1 MVLKRIKSVLPF
13 ILSLVVFVFGIRYFG
28 NLALIQ
34 QDSMAPELSEGD
46 LVWTMRKPFLD
57 FFNQEIEVNSLV
69 FQDSLGRK
77 IPFKILGLP
86 GDTITVKSYD
96 FLRNGVRV
104 EDQNFSLPYR
114 IQFRPELDGE
124 KLLKSKS
131 INIVSAYQ
139 KEQYLITCT
148 RAKRE
153 ELEQLNHAYVYL
165 YKLNE
170 KDFNKVSGSDRI
182 IDYYIPKLG
191 DELPNTGK
199 WKELSELYPSSFQL
213 KDKTIICKEN
223 FVFLIANNLFQ
234 GIDSR
239 EFGVVP
245 EKTISHKIYK
255 VLYNFNRD

>member
-1 MVLKRIKSVLPF
+1 MVLRRIKSVLPF

-34 QDSMAPELSEGD
+34 QDSMEPELSEGD

-57 FFNQEIEVNSLV
+57 FFNKEIGVNSLV
-69 FQDSLGRK
+69 FQDSLGSK
-77 IPFKILGLP
+77 IPFKLLGLP

-96 FLRNGVRV
+96 FLRNGIRV
-104 EDQNFSLPYR
+104 DNPYFSYPYR

-124 KLLKSKS
+124 KLLNSRA
-131 INIVSAYQ
+131 INIVSAYE

-148 RAKRE
+148 PNKRE

-165 YKLNE
+165 YKLNK
-170 KDFNKVSGSDRI
+170 KDFNKVSGYDRV
-182 IDYYIPKLG
+182 IDYYVPKQG

-199 WKELSELYPSSFQL
+199 WQELSLLYPNSFQI
-213 KDKTIICKEN
+213 KDKTIVCQEN
-223 FVFLIANNLFQ
+223 FVFLVANNLFQ
-234 GIDSR
+234 GVDSR

-245 EKTISHKIYK
+245 EKSISHKIYK
-255 VLYNFNRD
+255 VLCNFNRD